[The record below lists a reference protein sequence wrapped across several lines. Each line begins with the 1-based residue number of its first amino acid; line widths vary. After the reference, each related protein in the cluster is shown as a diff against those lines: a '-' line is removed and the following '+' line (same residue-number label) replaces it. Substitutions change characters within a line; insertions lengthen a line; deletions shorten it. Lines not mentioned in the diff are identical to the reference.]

1 MKKATILFM
10 IFLVIFCFA
19 GCSSEDTSSVS
30 PETENHSGITN
41 GANEFEQL

>member
-10 IFLVIFCFA
+10 VFLVIFCFA
-19 GCSSEDTSSVS
+19 FLRQLR
-30 PETENHSGITN
+30 NRKHSGITN

>member
-10 IFLVIFCFA
+10 VFLVIFCFA
-19 GCSSEDTSSVS
+19 GCSSEDTSPVS
-30 PETENHSGITN
+30 SETENTAELTN